1 MPTHRR
7 VVLLV
12 LDGVGIGAAADAAAY
27 GDQGSNSIANTALA
41 VGGLD
46 LPNMGAMGLGNICP
60 IDGVPPT
67 PRATGAFGKLA
78 ERSHGKD
85 TVVGHWELAG
95 VYSARPQPTYPQGF
109 PQAVIGP
116 FTAAIGRGVLGNRPA
131 SGTAIIQELGVEHLR
146 TGRPIVYTS
155 ADSVFQLAAHT
166 DVVALDELYRW
177 CAIARDLLRG
187 EHAVG
192 RVIARPF
199 SGVPG
204 AFVRAA
210 DRRDWALAPPT
221 PTLLDRVQQ
230 AGLEV
235 VAVGKIEDI
244 FSGRGITHSEHT
256 HTNTEAVNAT
266 VHLLGTMGSGLLF
279 VNLIE
284 CDMIYGHRNDPRG
297 YGDALEAFD
306 RRLPELLAAMRPD
319 DVLVIVGDHGVDPT
333 TPGTDHT
340 REDVPL
346 LVAGRRL
353 RSNVNLGTR
362 ATFADAGQTAAS
374 LLDVAPLGLGTS
386 FAGEILELPPE
397 TPG

>member
-1 MPTHRR
+1 P
-7 VVLLV
+7 
-12 LDGVGIGAAADAAAY
+12 
-27 GDQGSNSIANTALA
+27 
-41 VGGLD
+41 
-46 LPNMGAMGLGNICP
+46 C
-60 IDGVPPT
+60 
-67 PRATGAFGKLA
+67 ATGAFGKLA

-85 TVVGHWELAG
+85 TVIGHWELAG
-95 VYSARPQPTYPQGF
+95 VYSARPQPTYPEGF
-109 PQAVIGP
+109 PTAVIGP
-116 FTAAIGRGVLGNRPA
+116 FTAAIGRGELGNRPA
-131 SGTAIIQELGVEHLR
+131 SGTEIIQELGAEHLR

-204 AFVRAA
+204 AFVRTA
-210 DRRDWALAPPT
+210 DRRDWALLPPT
-221 PTLLDRVQQ
+221 PTLLDHVQQ
-230 AGLEV
+230 AGLDV

-256 HTNTEAVNAT
+256 HTNTDAIEAT
-266 VHLLGTMGSGLLF
+266 LRFLSTMGAGLFF

-306 RRLPELLAAMRPD
+306 RRLPELLAALREN
-319 DVLVIVGDHGVDPT
+319 DVLMIVGDHGVDPT

-346 LVAGRRL
+346 LVAGPCIRQ
-353 RSNVNLGTR
+353 NVRLGTR
-362 ATFADAGQTAAS
+362 PTFADAGQTAAD
-374 LLDVAPLGLGTS
+374 LLNVAPLELGTS
-386 FAGEILELPPE
+386 FAVQVIARGKRAAQLSSALHVENE
-397 TPG
+397 TKTTGRRER